1 MERGKSEVEQGCWEA
16 RQRKEVP
23 VVGSGA
29 STPIIVYRRF
39 ARRKSLVI
47 LLVALGSVALAITAL
62 GLGSADLSP
71 LEVIRALLGKADAT
85 ASHIV
90 IHIRLL
96 RVLAALLAGAALSLS
111 GCVMQNL
118 LVNPIASDYT
128 LGISQGASFGA
139 AVAIV
144 ALGAGSAQSTTVDA
158 VRISNP
164 YVVTVFAFLGAILT
178 TLVVL
183 GMARARGMTP
193 EAMILAGIAMGAL
206 FSAGTVIIQYFAS
219 DVQVASVVFW
229 TFGNLGRAS
238 WKELAIIAGVT
249 LPVGAFF
256 VARRWS
262 LNALATGDETAR
274 TLGVNV
280 NRIRLA
286 GMFLASLL
294 AAVCVAFLGIIA
306 FVGLVAP
313 HLMRRVIGGDYR
325 YLVPGSMVAGSLL
338 LLASDTIGRIIIA
351 PVVLPVGA
359 ITSLMGAPLFIHLL
373 VRGYRK

>member
-1 MERGKSEVEQGCWEA
+1 MERGKAEVEQGCWEA